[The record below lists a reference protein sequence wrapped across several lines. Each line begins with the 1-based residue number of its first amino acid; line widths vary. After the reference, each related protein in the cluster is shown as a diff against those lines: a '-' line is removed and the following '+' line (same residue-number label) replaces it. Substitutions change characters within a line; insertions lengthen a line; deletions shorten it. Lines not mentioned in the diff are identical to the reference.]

1 MKTPVWIPR
10 NESQFDLGWFSSPIS
25 TALVGNVFKPFLNSK
40 SVQTSLAL
48 LELFL
53 SLLIFELLVNL
64 PCVSPGVCGYP
75 GWGGFLRWKKKG
87 VKNQLWRSTWPVWKE
102 AVQMC
107 CNILPSPEQ
116 TWLNRLCLLPTITE
130 FARAPCKSQ
139 LVPSWER
146 SFSVC
151 AQMFELFGI
160 SSLWGLLKNFNFFE
174 QHLSLHFHLL
184 DFWIPWKQLFV
195 QPKAGLALCGNK
207 LRKPNAV
214 YSWPQELCCPCHSQK
229 EPENLCS
236 DFVFMWTLLSGS
248 LELCSDRMQTEAY
261 ALHLMAGA
269 AFCIINK
276 RRSREITN

>member
-160 SSLWGLLKNFNFFE
+160 SSLWGLLKNFNFSSNTSVFTSTCWIFE
-174 QHLSLHFHLL
+174 FPGSSSL
-184 DFWIPWKQLFV
+184 
-195 QPKAGLALCGNK
+195 
-207 LRKPNAV
+207 
-214 YSWPQELCCPCHSQK
+214 YSQK
-229 EPENLCS
+229 QALLYVGTNSENPMLFIPDHKS
-236 DFVFMWTLLSGS
+236 FAVPVTHRKS
-248 LELCSDRMQTEAY
+248 LRTSAQILFSCGHSWV
-261 ALHLMAGA
+261 GV
-269 AFCIINK
+269 
-276 RRSREITN
+276 